1 MRFALV
7 FVLAIV
13 APMVVA
19 QDLPVTEKLMQTAG
33 VPLETYIGG
42 QVFKVTRSS
51 PLPNLFG
58 RADIFGRTV
67 DRGSVELRYR
77 GQTQDGKVVFRIIDI
92 DTRSNET
99 TMNRTQ
105 IGVVTGTESATFN
118 LGTNTVS
125 GVGTAISVK
134 GQEGRNEM
142 LPPNTTEFAIDPTKK
157 SEVKF
162 GSVTVKILGAD
173 ETLFKYSL
181 SVETKP
187 Q

>member
-7 FVLAIV
+7 FVLVVIT
-13 APMVVA
+13 PLVVA
-19 QDLPVTEKLMQTAG
+19 QDLPVSEKLVQTTG

-51 PLPNLFG
+51 PLPNVFG
-58 RADIFGRTV
+58 KADIFGRTV
-67 DRGSVELRYR
+67 DRGSVELRYQ
-77 GQTQDGKVVFRIIDI
+77 GQTQDGKIVFRLIDI

-105 IGVVTGTESATFN
+105 IGVVTGTGSAT
-118 LGTNTVS
+118 LDPGTNTVS

-162 GSVTVKILGAD
+162 GSVVVKILGAD
-173 ETLFKYSL
+173 ETSIKYSL
-181 SVETKP
+181 SAETKP
-187 Q
+187 